1 MRGVEDRGRERL
13 SRRSLLR
20 QGAKVGGTLA
30 WTIPLIQ
37 TVDIRAAAALAG
49 SAPPP
54 GDPPSVGGDEP
65 QVGEVGGGGG
75 GGGTSSPTLLA
86 VTDVTT
92 APNPLRLNRDN
103 GLRIRGFVSQA
114 AVVQVM
120 ITRADKVVRRLL
132 NGQMSAAGWISA
144 SWDGKGR
151 RGKKVRPGRYAVVV
165 VAEDGSGA
173 IVKATL
179 NFRVTS

>member
-1 MRGVEDRGRERL
+1 VDDGGRERL
-13 SRRSLLR
+13 SRRVLLR
-20 QGAKVGGTLA
+20 QAAKVGGTIA

-37 TVDIRAAAALAG
+37 TVDIRAAAALSG
-49 SAPPP
+49 SAPPSEP
-54 GDPPSVGGDEP
+54 LPDSEP
-65 QVGEVGGGGG
+65 QVGDLGGGGG
-75 GGGTSSPTLLA
+75 APTPSLLEITELA
-86 VTDVTT
+86 T
-92 APNPLRLNRDN
+92 APNPLRLKRDN

-151 RGKKVRPGRYAVVV
+151 RGRKVRPGRYAVVV
-165 VAEDGSGA
+165 VGEDGSGA

-179 NFRVTS
+179 SFRVTS